1 MSEVCEIFRAYRDY
15 LQPARFKVAHG
26 GRGSAKTRTFVTILL
41 NNVIWHGWRL
51 VCFREIMKSIEDSVY
66 QEFIEEIDRRDLHG
80 LVDVLKTEIRAKNGN
95 GVIKFDGL
103 HRNQQKVKGYAGF
116 DAAWVEEA
124 AKVTKESWKLL
135 IPTLRKD
142 GSEIWVSFN
151 PESPLD
157 DTYQRFV
164 TARKYPDER
173 NGKPYC
179 IVRQINYD
187 ANPRFPEE
195 LRIDMELMRDD
206 DPELYQHVYLGMPV
220 ANSALSIIKPAWI
233 EAAIDAHLK
242 LGIERTGNKF
252 CGLDPM
258 DEGEDFNAKCY
269 RDGQIVY
276 FIEEWKD
283 RDPVAVGQRVY
294 GDAINDGIK
303 QVIYDNIGV
312 GAGTK
317 GKFREIEV
325 ELRAAGQERNI
336 IPFHEFTAS
345 ESPCSPD
352 SEYMPGRTN
361 GQHFLNMKAMG
372 WWYLRDRFHNT
383 YKAIV
388 EGKDVDMTKIISI
401 DSSCIDRDTLSKL
414 KGELAAP
421 NREYANG
428 KIKVESKESLKRRG
442 IPSHNLADSMVCAFS
457 PQLDIGYNLSAWG

>member
-1 MSEVCEIFRAYRDY
+1 MSEICEIFRAYCDF
-15 LQPARFKVAHG
+15 LQPARFKVAYG
-26 GRGSAKTRTFVTILL
+26 GRGSAKTRTFITILL

-66 QEFIEEIDRRDLHG
+66 QEFIEEIERRNLHDM
-80 LVDVLKTEIRAKNGN
+80 VDVLKTEIRAKRGT
-95 GVIKFDGL
+95 GIIKFDGL

-124 AKVTKESWKLL
+124 AKVTKDSWKLL
-135 IPTLRKD
+135 IPTLRKK

-164 TARKYPDER
+164 TNRKYPDAIK
-173 NGKPYC
+173 GKPYC
-179 IVRQINYD
+179 IVRCINYD

-195 LRIDMELMRDD
+195 LRIDMELMKND

-220 ANSALSIIKPAWI
+220 ANSALSIIKPSWI

-242 LGIERTGNKF
+242 LGISRTGNRF

-258 DEGEDFNAKCY
+258 DEGEDFNARCY

-276 FIEEWKD
+276 QLDEWKD
-283 RDPVAVGQRVY
+283 RDPVAVGERVY
-294 GDAINDGIK
+294 AEAIQDGISH
-303 QVIYDNIGV
+303 VIYDNIGV
-312 GAGTK
+312 GAGVK
-317 GKFREIEV
+317 GKFREIETDMI
-325 ELRAAGQERNI
+325 AKGQHGQI
-336 IPFHEFTAS
+336 VPFSEFTAS
-345 ESPCSPD
+345 ESPCNPD

-383 YKAIV
+383 YKAVV
-388 EGKDVDMTKIISI
+388 EGKEVDMDNIISI
-401 DSSCIDRDTLSKL
+401 DSSCITPELLNKL
-414 KGELAAP
+414 KGELSAP
-421 NREYANG
+421 NREYSNG
-428 KIKVESKESLKRRG
+428 KIKVESKESLKKRG
-442 IPSHNLADSMVCAFS
+442 IPSHNLADSLVCAFS
-457 PQLDIGYNLSAWG
+457 PQLNTGYNLSAW